1 MSDILLESLRW
12 GGSYFLEG
20 VRERG
25 GIRPNPPEPPPGY
38 GPENACHTRAASSR
52 SPRAAS
58 IKNAERHGAGSE
70 VSYSTEA
77 TP

>member
-1 MSDILLESLRW
+1 MSDILLETLR

-20 VRERG
+20 VREKG
-25 GIRPNPPEPPPGY
+25 GSDESPEPPGY
-38 GPENACHTRAASSR
+38 GPVTSR

-70 VSYSTEA
+70 VSYSAEA